1 MGPPMASDPNSFLSK
16 YSDIVLAL
24 IVVAIVGMM
33 IVPLPTHLVDV
44 LLTFNIS
51 ISVVLLLISL
61 YVPAALQLSV
71 FPTLLLMTTMF
82 RLALTISTTRLI
94 LLTGDPGEVVV
105 AFGKFVVQG
114 NFVVGAIIFVILT
127 VVNFIVISKG
137 SERVAEVAAR
147 FTLDA
152 MPGKQMSIDA
162 DMRAGAIDMEEGK
175 RKRRD
180 LERESQLF
188 GAMDGA
194 MKFVKGDAIAS
205 IIITVINI
213 VGGLI
218 IGVMQKGME
227 VGQAAQKYALLTIG
241 DGLVGMIPAI
251 LISTCAGIIVT
262 RVGGAEEGNHLGKDV
277 GMQLTAYPKA
287 IAIAAGML
295 VALALIPGLPGIPFT
310 LMAGAAGF
318 GAWKMLKKQTSD
330 AVEEAGGGGLAPT
343 ATTENGTPA
352 STEPPPKEP
361 INPDSELFVPVVTP
375 IVLEVSDAL
384 VPFVDSRQD
393 NGKFLFEL
401 IPFMRDGL
409 FVELGVRFPGVRA
422 RGNSGLPPGAY
433 QIQINEV
440 PIVTGQATIGHVL
453 VNDTVDRL
461 KLMNIS
467 GFEAINP
474 ATRQPAA
481 WVPEVNKETLEAAGL
496 TTWDVSGYIILH
508 LAAILRRNARD
519 FVGVQETQTM
529 LDQLEKA
536 FPAIVKEVVPKVVN
550 VLKLTDILQR
560 LVEEEISVRDLRG
573 ILQSLAEYGQVEAD
587 NVMLTEHVRSALRRY
602 ISHKYARGTGTLVVY
617 LLDPQIEEAIR
628 GSIKRTSA
636 GTHLAL
642 EPELAQEIVQAVKSE
657 CGHLPPSAQRPVILT
672 AMDIRRYVRKLLE
685 FEFNPPFS
693 VLSYQ
698 ELAPDLN
705 IQPVARISTMR

>member
-1 MGPPMASDPNSFLSK
+1 MAATNPNSFLSK
-16 YSDIVLAL
+16 YSDIVLAVV
-24 IVVAIVGMM
+24 VVAIVGMM
-33 IVPLPTHLVDV
+33 IVPLPTMLLDV
-44 LLTFNIS
+44 LLTLNIS
-51 ISVVLLLISL
+51 ISVVLLLVSL
-61 YVPAALQLSV
+61 YVPAALHLSV
-71 FPTLLLMTTMF
+71 FPTLLLITTMF
-82 RLALTISTTRLI
+82 RLSLTISTTRLI

-105 AFGKFVVQG
+105 AFGNFVVQG
-114 NFVVGAIIFVILT
+114 NFVVGAILFIILVI
-127 VVNFIVISKG
+127 VNFIVISKG

-162 DMRAGAIDMEEGK
+162 DLRAGSIDQDQGK
-175 RKRRD
+175 KKRRD

-205 IIITVINI
+205 IIITVVNI
-213 VGGLI
+213 IGGLI
-218 IGVMQKGME
+218 IGVTQKGMSA
-227 VGQAAQKYALLTIG
+227 GDAAQKYTLLTIG

-251 LISTCAGIIVT
+251 LVSTCAGIIVT
-262 RVGGAEEGNHLGKDV
+262 RVAGEEEGNHLGMDM
-277 GMQLTAYPKA
+277 GSQLTAYPKA

-295 VALALIPGLPGIPFT
+295 IVLGLVPGLPKVPFF
-310 LMAGAAGF
+310 LLGF
-318 GAWKMLKKQTSD
+318 GAGLGAWTMLKKQKQ
-330 AVEEAGGGGLAPT
+330 AVEAEDAGPAMETDL
-343 ATTENGTPA
+343 GTPMA
-352 STEPPPKEP
+352 SEPAPKEAL
-361 INPDSELFVPVVTP
+361 NPDSELFIPVVTP

-422 RGNSGLPPGAY
+422 RGNGSLPPGAY

-440 PIVTGQATIGHVL
+440 PVVTGQATLGHVL

-461 KLMNIS
+461 RLMNIQ
-467 GFEAINP
+467 GFEAVNP
-474 ATRQPAA
+474 ATRQSAA
-481 WVPEVNKETLEAAGL
+481 WVPEQYRDTLEAAGL
-496 TTWDVSGYIILH
+496 TTWDVPGYIILH
-508 LAAILRRNARD
+508 TAAVLRRNARE

-529 LDQLEKA
+529 LEQLEKA

-560 LVEEEISVRDLRG
+560 LVEEEISIRDLRG
-573 ILQSLAEYGQVEAD
+573 ILQALAEYGQVEAD
-587 NVMLTEHVRSALRRY
+587 NVMLTEHVRAAQRRY

-617 LLDPQIEEAIR
+617 LLDPNIEDAIR
-628 GSIKRTSA
+628 GSVKRTSA
-636 GTHLAL
+636 GAHLAL
-642 EPELAQEIVQAVKSE
+642 EPELAQEIVQAVRSE

-685 FEFNPPFS
+685 YEFNPSFS

-698 ELAPDLN
+698 ELSPELN
-705 IQPVARISTMR
+705 IQPVARISTR